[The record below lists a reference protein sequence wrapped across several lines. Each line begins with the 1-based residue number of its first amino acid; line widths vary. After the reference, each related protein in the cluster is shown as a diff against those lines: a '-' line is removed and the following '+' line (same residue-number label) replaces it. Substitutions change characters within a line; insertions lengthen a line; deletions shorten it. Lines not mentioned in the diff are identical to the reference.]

1 MGSFIIRFSVI
12 QNENMTHNFLTKVGN
27 FGHGGVCKTK
37 KPRESNFE
45 LVTENNSVA
54 VNITNK

>member
-27 FGHGGVCKTK
+27 FGHSGCA
-37 KPRESNFE
+37 KPKNREKAILN
-45 LVTENNSVA
+45 
-54 VNITNK
+54 